1 MLSRIE
7 LCVCSVLG
15 IDASTYK
22 SHRDSAKG
30 ETIVPSLTGKV
41 AIVTGAS
48 RGIGR
53 AIAERFANDGATV
66 AVNYAHSSEEARDV
80 VTGIE
85 SSGGTALAVQA
96 DIGIV
101 SDVRRLFKETIDRFG
116 HVDIVV
122 NNAATLTFRPIEA
135 VTEEEWDAVFAVN
148 ARGPFFV
155 LQEAARSLPSGGRII
170 NISTG
175 ATRLGLPLTGVYVGS
190 KGALEQFT
198 MVLANELGAR
208 GITVNA
214 VAAGVTETRMLAD
227 MFKHY
232 PPELKAIMIQR
243 TPMGRLGQPQEIADV
258 VAFLASEDARWVTG
272 QTISADGGIR

>member
-1 MLSRIE
+1 MP
-7 LCVCSVLG
+7 
-15 IDASTYK
+15 A
-22 SHRDSAKG
+22 
-30 ETIVPSLTGKV
+30 LTGKV

-53 AIAERFANDGATV
+53 AIAERLANDGATV
-66 AVNYAHSSEEARDV
+66 AVNYARSSEEARDV
-80 VTGIE
+80 VTGIAGR
-85 SSGGTALAVQA
+85 GGAALAVQA
-96 DIGIV
+96 DVGRV

-122 NNAATLTFRPIEA
+122 NNAATLTFKPIEA

-155 LQEAARSLPSGGRII
+155 LQEAARCLPSGGRII

-214 VAAGVTETRMLAD
+214 VAAGVTETKMLAD

-232 PPELKAIMIQR
+232 PPELKAMMIQR
-243 TPMGRLGQPQEIADV
+243 TPMGRLGKPQEIADV